1 MAGELLGKLPVPW
14 AGLQGL
20 VGPLVGKELRVASR
34 RPRSYGLRFAYVLI
48 LLVFIVAVWIPTVS
62 WPRSMAVSRAQMD
75 LAAKTITVW
84 IMGFQFL
91 AAQLVALVIMSAA
104 ISEEVYGRTLGVLM
118 MTPLSSRQVVVS
130 KLFSRLGQILLL
142 VATSLP
148 PLAIVRILGG
158 IPWSYLIG
166 SLGLTLATVVFV
178 GSVSLFFSSLCRRAH
193 MAVIASILALVLLF
207 MLPLLLGA
215 VLVGDFPSV
224 QRLYT
229 ISWLR
234 SSPAERLFTIL
245 LHGNPYLLL
254 YRFTDLTVTPRGRAL
269 SLVPP
274 MIFCC
279 VSLLGTAALLL
290 AATVRLVRSV
300 ALRRAMGEP
309 APLDILHRRDF
320 EELRRAM
327 GERAPLD
334 LLKRRNYEPR
344 NDGQAVRCETRAIR
358 RVVGPAMIWKEMVC
372 PLSHREKLA
381 SGFAIGVEVLLLF
394 IAWSFPPLMAA
405 IGYEATHLLYLWTFL
420 SLGILFTIT
429 ASATVISAERERGSW
444 PVLLVTPLTNRDIL
458 LGKLVG
464 VLRRC
469 GPIWLPLPA
478 YLVAFTCAGI
488 FHSWAV
494 VQGTLILLAVVLFL
508 AATGFYF
515 SGRFGKT
522 TDAVTANL
530 ILIGALWCVLPAT
543 IGLLLM
549 VSRVRGETADFLLF
563 AGVPFAQAFA
573 LMATTLDGFTGD
585 TVIRCFHYQL
595 GAPGY
600 TALLF
605 LATLAYGLVSLALL
619 WRTVR
624 AFRRR
629 IV

>member
-1 MAGELLGKLPVPW
+1 MMSRELLGKLPVPW
-14 AGLQGL
+14 AGLQERI
-20 VGPLVGKELRVASR
+20 GPLVGKELRVASR
-34 RPRSYGLRFAYVLI
+34 RPRSYGLRFTYVLI
-48 LLVFIVAVWIPTVS
+48 LLVFIVAVWIPAVS

-84 IMGFQFL
+84 ILAFQFV

-104 ISEEVYGRTLGVLM
+104 ISDEVCGRTLGVLM

-148 PLAIVRILGG
+148 PLAVVRILGG
-158 IPWSYLIG
+158 IPWGYLIG
-166 SLGLTLATVVFV
+166 SLCLTLATVLFV

-193 MAVIASILALVLLF
+193 MAVIASMLALVFLF
-207 MLPLLLGA
+207 ALVPFLGFLVWHDGAEARNLFRVLP
-215 VLVGDFPSV
+215 
-224 QRLYT
+224 Y
-229 ISWLR
+229 
-234 SSPAERLFTIL
+234 
-245 LHGNPYLLL
+245 GNPYLLL
-254 YRFTDLTVTPRGRAL
+254 YRFTDLTLTPRGRAL
-269 SLVPP
+269 SAVPP
-274 MIFCC
+274 MVFCC
-279 VSLLGTAALLL
+279 VLLLGGSAFFLSAA
-290 AATVRLVRSV
+290 VRCVRSV

-420 SLGILFTIT
+420 GLGILFTIT
-429 ASATVISAERERGSW
+429 ASATVISTERERGSW

-530 ILIGALWCVLPAT
+530 ILIGALWCVIPALVS
-543 IGLLLM
+543 LLLM
-549 VSRVRGETADFLLF
+549 VSRVRGEAADFLLF

-585 TVIRCFHYQL
+585 TVVRCFHHQL

-619 WRTVR
+619 WRAVR

-629 IV
+629 LV